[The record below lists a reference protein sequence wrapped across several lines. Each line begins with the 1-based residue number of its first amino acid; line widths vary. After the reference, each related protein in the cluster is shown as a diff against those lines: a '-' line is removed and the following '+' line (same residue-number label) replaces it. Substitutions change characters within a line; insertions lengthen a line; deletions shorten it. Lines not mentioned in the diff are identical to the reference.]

1 MPISQVKFEVAADD
15 ADRQQVHVQRLC
27 QAQQVPQLGVFDRR
41 LLQLG
46 DALLGRRQ
54 AAPQLVVL
62 AAQPVDLANGAED
75 AGDPRPDAPIVCRMG
90 SSALALMLCSVW
102 AGSVWLASRSSS
114 EMMVKAANHRP
125 LRLRRC
131 GLLII
136 GADRWRRAA

>member
-1 MPISQVKFEVAADD
+1 MMRH
-15 ADRQQVHVQRLC
+15 RQQVHVQRLC
-27 QAQQVPQLGVFDRR
+27 QAQQVPQLGVLDRR

-75 AGDPRPDAPIVCRMG
+75 AGDPRPDASDRLPDGIQRPG
-90 SSALALMLCSVW
+90 ADALQGLG
-102 AGSVWLASRSSS
+102 GSVWLASRSSS
-114 EMMVKAANHRP
+114 EMMVKRRTRP